1 MSMKSILVILEDSS
15 VLPAVLETALLAARR
30 FDSYIEGLRVRA
42 VLTGVIAAGA
52 DGGLAVTP
60 DLEESFER
68 EQRQAT
74 SRVRTLFDDFM
85 REKSVPLAPADGV
98 PAGLSARRVE
108 TEAVGTD
115 IFARRGRVFDLA
127 VVGRPVHGGAAPA
140 ISTLEALLFESGR
153 PILIAPPQAPSTLAE
168 KIVVAWNG
176 STETARAVAFAM
188 PFLAQAAEVH
198 VLAIINGTAHGPSV
212 AQAAEH
218 LRRNGVAAVADEV
231 AAEGRAVGVAIL
243 DECARLGADLLV
255 KGAYTQ
261 SRLRQMIFGGATSH
275 ILGAAELPVF
285 MTH

>member
-1 MSMKSILVILEDSS
+1 MSMKSILVILEDSP

-30 FDSYIEGLRVRA
+30 FDAYIEGLRVRA

-68 EQRQAT
+68 EQREAT
-74 SRVRTLFDDFM
+74 ARVRALFDDFM
-85 REKSVPLAPADGV
+85 REKLVPLAPADGV
-98 PAGLSARRVE
+98 PTGLSARRVE

-115 IFARRGRVFDLA
+115 IFGSRGRVFDLS
-127 VVGRPVHGGAAPA
+127 VVGRPIRGGAAPA

-153 PILIAPPQAPSTLAE
+153 PILIAPPDPPPTLGE

-198 VLAIINGTAHGPSV
+198 VLAIINGIAHGPSPAEAAAHLQRSGIETV
-212 AQAAEH
+212 AVE
-218 LRRNGVAAVADEV
+218 AD
-231 AAEGRAVGVAIL
+231 AQGRAVGVAIL

-255 KGAYTQ
+255 RGAYTQ

-275 ILGAAELPVF
+275 ILTAAALPVF